1 MTLNCSRLLVW
12 VFILFSPHIAIAQH
26 LADAEF
32 DSSVAKPAYQ
42 KSGPRVMFDE
52 AHFNYHTM
60 ADRFKPF
67 VDLLTND
74 GYRVIRNR
82 EPFTKKSLSTFKV
95 LVIVNPLG
103 ADIDDPD
110 AEKPALTP
118 EEITL
123 VHDWVRD
130 GGSLLLAVD
139 VGPFANATA
148 TLAAQFGVEMTGKLV
163 KDAAHGESNG
173 RSDLIVFSTEN
184 KLLTS
189 HPITQGRG
197 GEETLKRVIG
207 FSGQAL
213 KGPEAAVGLLKLAD
227 SAIEVGS
234 EQAGA
239 NGASATNSVAGRS
252 QGLAFKA
259 GSGRVVVL
267 ADAEMLSALMGEPPE
282 KEPIGMNYTG
292 SNNKQFTLNVLHW
305 LSGLLPER

>member
-1 MTLNCSRLLVW
+1 MINYLARLVACIVVLTVSQLVYG
-12 VFILFSPHIAIAQH
+12 QH

-32 DSSVAKPAYQ
+32 DASVAKPSYQ

-74 GYRVIRNR
+74 GYRVVRNR
-82 EPFTKKSLSTFKV
+82 EPFTKKSLSTFKI

-103 ADIDDPD
+103 ADIDDAD
-110 AEKPALTP
+110 AEKPALTT
-118 EEITL
+118 EEIAL
-123 VHDWVRD
+123 INEWVRD

-163 KDAAHGESNG
+163 KDAANAESQG

-184 KLLTS
+184 KLLLG
-189 HPITQGRG
+189 HPITQGRSAD
-197 GEETLKRVIG
+197 ETLKRVIC

-213 KGPEAAVGLLKLAD
+213 KGPESAAVLLKLTDTATEVVD
-227 SAIEVGS
+227 EPSAGNGS
-234 EQAGA
+234 VPK
-239 NGASATNSVAGRS
+239 NSIAGRS

-267 ADAEMLSALMGEPPE
+267 ADAEMLSALLGEPPA
-282 KEPIGMNYTG
+282 KEPIGMNYPE
-292 SNNKQFTLNVLHW
+292 SNNRQFTLNVLHW
-305 LSGLLPER
+305 LSGLLGER